1 MTKKFLER
9 LSEFI
14 RTKQYSYSTDK
25 SYVYWARQFILFH
38 NKRHPEEMGAKE
50 IDGTIV
56 IWNGDEIKGMFAFTG
71 KGHRFQLKL
80 LLETGGRGEVK
91 GRYIASSSNK
101 QYNHYD

>member
-14 RTKQYSYSTDK
+14 RTKQYSYSTEK

-50 IDGTIV
+50 IDF
-56 IWNGDEIKGMFAFTG
+56 N
-71 KGHRFQLKL
+71 
-80 LLETGGRGEVK
+80 
-91 GRYIASSSNK
+91 
-101 QYNHYD
+101 